1 MSLPKINYPTFTV
14 EIPSTKKKTTF
25 RPFLVKEEK
34 ILLMAKASEDET
46 DILLAI
52 KQIVNN
58 CAIDPKFDVNQLA
71 IFDME
76 YCFLKIRAAS
86 VSDVISVSYNDFE
99 DKKNY
104 DFEIKLNDVT
114 VEFPKEI
121 TNTIKITPTT
131 GITLKY
137 PSSSLYEDKE
147 FLNSGEETFFQLII
161 RCIDK
166 IYEEDN
172 MYDAKNYTNKEL
184 EEFLESLDV
193 KTFESVQNFMLNQPS
208 LKYVIE
214 YKNSL
219 GNDRKIELKSLTDFF
234 TFR

>member
-1 MSLPKINYPTFTV
+1 MSLPKIQFPTFNV
-14 EIPSTKKKTTF
+14 EIPSTKKKVQF

-58 CAIDPKFDVNQLA
+58 CAIDPKFNVNSLT

-76 YCFLKIRAAS
+76 YCFMKIRASS
-86 VSDVISVSYNDFE
+86 VSDVITVSYTDFE

-104 DFEIKLNDVT
+104 DFEIKINDVK
-114 VEFPKEI
+114 VVFPKDIESKIEI
-121 TNTIKITPTT
+121 TKTS
-131 GITLKY
+131 GMLLKY
-137 PSSSLYEDKE
+137 PSASLYEDKE
-147 FLNSGEETFFQLII
+147 FLQSGEETFFQLII

-166 IYEEDN
+166 IYDGES
-172 MYDAKNYTNKEL
+172 MFDAKNYNYQEL
-184 EEFLESLDV
+184 GEFLENLDV
-193 KTFESVQNFMLNQPS
+193 KTFESVQKFMLNQPS
-208 LKYVIE
+208 LLYTIE

>member
-1 MSLPKINYPTFTV
+1 MSLPKIQFPTFTV
-14 EIPSTKKKTTF
+14 EIPSTKKKVSF

-58 CAIDPKFDVNQLA
+58 CAIDPKFNVNSLT

-76 YCFLKIRAAS
+76 YCFMKIRAAS
-86 VSDVISVSYNDFE
+86 VSDVITVSYTDFE

-104 DFEIKLNDVT
+104 DFEININDVK
-114 VEFPKEI
+114 VIFPKDIENKINI
-121 TNTIKITPTT
+121 TKTS
-131 GITLKY
+131 GMLLKY
-137 PSSSLYEDKE
+137 PSASLYEDKE
-147 FLNSGEETFFQLII
+147 FLQSGEETFFQLII

-166 IYEEDN
+166 IYDGDN
-172 MYDAKNYTNKEL
+172 MFDSKNYSYQEL
-184 EEFLESLDV
+184 GEFLENLDV
-193 KTFESVQNFMLNQPS
+193 KTFESVQKFMLNQPS
-208 LKYVIE
+208 MLYTID

>member
-58 CAIDPKFDVNQLA
+58 CSLDDKFDVNGLS
-71 IFDME
+71 IFDLE
-76 YCFLKIRAAS
+76 YCFIKIRAAS
-86 VSDVISVSYNDFE
+86 VSDIISVSYNDYE
-99 DKKNY
+99 DKQNY
-104 DFEIKLNDVT
+104 TFEININDVK
-114 VEFPKEI
+114 VIFPPEVNK
-121 TNTIKITPTT
+121 NIKITPTT
-131 GITLKY
+131 GIVLKY
-137 PSSSLYEDKE
+137 PLVSLYEDKE
-147 FLNSGEETFFQLII
+147 FLEAGEETFFQLIV

-166 IYEEDN
+166 IYEDDK
-172 MYDAKNYTNKEL
+172 MLDAKNYNFKEL
-184 EEFLESLDV
+184 TEFLENLDV
-193 KTFESVQNFMLNQPS
+193 KTFESIQQFMINQPS
-208 LKYVIE
+208 LLYTIE